1 MRHNIARIRVPEE
14 IHRRR
19 LAALDE
25 LLAGVEVR
33 MVDAEEGLAIVERS
47 TKPAALRRCREDLA
61 AAEARR
67 EVLEVVR
74 VMVKRAALA
83 GRSEAAWHGP

>member
-1 MRHNIARIRVPEE
+1 MRHNIAPIRVPEE

-25 LLAGVEVR
+25 LLGRCRGPDGGRRGGAGDHR
-33 MVDAEEGLAIVERS
+33 MGHE
-47 TKPAALRRCREDLA
+47 PAAIRRCREDLA

-67 EVLEVVR
+67 EVLLYAR
-74 VMVKRAALA
+74 TLIARTAAA
-83 GRSEAAWHGP
+83 ERGQAA